1 MNINITY
8 NKDNIDWQAVN
19 NVIIKAGLS
28 SSDTEKCKRS
38 FIGSQVA
45 VFAFDNEK
53 LVGVSRAISDGVKQ
67 AAIYDV
73 AILPEYQGLG
83 IGRLLIEG
91 ILNKLPDCSFI
102 LFSNIGKE
110 SFYEKFGFRLLKS
123 GMAKF
128 TNEQL
133 MLEKGII

>member
-8 NKDNIDWQAVN
+8 DKDNIDWQAVN